1 LRYIKLRFL
10 GIPDWWDAMR
20 RVGFAAA
27 IVTIFAVNVASA
39 ACYGTDTFQ
48 HCDEG
53 SGTGYTINRFGDTSM
68 MTGGNAQAGG
78 SWPQNPITFGDTT
91 FHNDRASSGNS
102 WNATDQRLEDSR
114 HIFSRDRQGNSS
126 SRICG
131 LLDRC

>member
-1 LRYIKLRFL
+1 
-10 GIPDWWDAMR
+10 MM
-20 RVGFAAA
+20 
-27 IVTIFAVNVASA
+27 TISAVNVARA

-48 HCDEG
+48 NCDDS
-53 SGTGYTINRFGDTSM
+53 SGNGYTINRFGDTTI
-68 MTGGNAQAGG
+68 MTEGNARTG
-78 SWPQNPITFGDTT
+78 SSWSWNSITLGDTT
-91 FHNDRASSGNS
+91 FHNDRASSVNS

>member
-1 LRYIKLRFL
+1 
-10 GIPDWWDAMR
+10 MR
-20 RVGFAAA
+20 RAVFAAA

-39 ACYGTDTFQ
+39 ACYGPDTFQ
-48 HCDEG
+48 NCDDS
-53 SGTGYTINRFGDTSM
+53 SGNGYTINHFGDTTM
-68 MTGGNAQAGG
+68 MTGGDAQTGG
-78 SWPQNPITFGDTT
+78 SWAQNSTTFGNTT

-114 HIFSRDRQGNSS
+114 HIFTRDRQGNSS

>member
-1 LRYIKLRFL
+1 MIY
-10 GIPDWWDAMR
+10 DWWDAMR

-27 IVTIFAVNVASA
+27 IVTIFVVNVASA

-48 HCDEG
+48 NCDDN
-53 SGTGYTINRFGDTSM
+53 SGNSYTINRFGDTTM
-68 MTGGNAQAGG
+68 MTGGNAQTG
-78 SWPQNPITFGDTT
+78 SSGSQNSTTLGDTT

-114 HIFSRDRQGNSS
+114 HIFTRDRQGNSS

-131 LLDRC
+131 LLGRC

>member
-1 LRYIKLRFL
+1 MRITGAQSFL
-10 GIPDWWDAMR
+10 LTTPVGGEIADSMQSVTNLEIVGLTVDTDA
-20 RVGFAAA
+20 GL
-27 IVTIFAVNVASA
+27 T
-39 ACYGTDTFQ
+39 
-48 HCDEG
+48 
-53 SGTGYTINRFGDTSM
+53 GTGYTINRFGDTSM

-78 SWPQNPITFGDTT
+78 SWPQNPTTFGDTT

>member
-1 LRYIKLRFL
+1 MIY
-10 GIPDWWDAMR
+10 DWGDAMR

-27 IVTIFAVNVASA
+27 MMTIFAVNVASA
-39 ACYGTDTFQ
+39 ACYRTATFQ
-48 HCDEG
+48 NCDD
-53 SGTGYTINRFGDTSM
+53 SSANSYTTYRFGDTTI
-68 MTGGNAQAGG
+68 MTGGNAQTG
-78 SWPQNPITFGDTT
+78 SSWSQNPITFRDTT

-114 HIFSRDRQGNSS
+114 HIFSRDSQGNSS

>member
-1 LRYIKLRFL
+1 MIY
-10 GIPDWWDAMR
+10 DWWDAMR

-27 IVTIFAVNVASA
+27 IVTIFVVNVASA

-48 HCDEG
+48 NCDDSFG
-53 SGTGYTINRFGDTSM
+53 NGYTINRFGDTTI
-68 MTGGNAQAGG
+68 MTEGNAQTG
-78 SWPQNPITFGDTT
+78 SSGSRNSITFGDTT

-114 HIFSRDRQGNSS
+114 HIFTRDRQGNSS

>member
-1 LRYIKLRFL
+1 
-10 GIPDWWDAMR
+10 MR

-39 ACYGTDTFQ
+39 ACYGTVTFQ
-48 HCDEG
+48 NCDDS
-53 SGTGYTINRFGDTSM
+53 SGNGYTINHFGDTTI
-68 MTGGNAQAGG
+68 MTGGDAQTGG
-78 SWPQNPITFGDTT
+78 SWAQNPITFEDTT
-91 FHNDRASSGNS
+91 FHNDRASSDNS

>member
-1 LRYIKLRFL
+1 
-10 GIPDWWDAMR
+10 MR

-27 IVTIFAVNVASA
+27 IVTIFEVNVASA

-48 HCDEG
+48 TCDD
-53 SGTGYTINRFGDTSM
+53 SSVNGYTTYRFGDTTM
-68 MTGGNAQAGG
+68 MTGGNAQTGG
-78 SWPQNPITFGDTT
+78 SWSQNSITFGDTT

-102 WNATDQRLEDSR
+102 WNTTDQRLEDSR
-114 HIFSRDRQGNSS
+114 HIFSRDSQSNSS

>member
-1 LRYIKLRFL
+1 
-10 GIPDWWDAMR
+10 MR

-48 HCDEG
+48 NCDDS
-53 SGTGYTINRFGDTSM
+53 SGNGYTINRFGDTTI
-68 MTGGNAQAGG
+68 MTGGDAQTEG
-78 SWPQNPITFGDTT
+78 SWAQNSITFGDTT

-114 HIFSRDRQGNSS
+114 HIFTRDRQGNSS

>member
-1 LRYIKLRFL
+1 MIY
-10 GIPDWWDAMR
+10 DWGDAMR

-27 IVTIFAVNVASA
+27 MMTIFAVNVASA
-39 ACYGTDTFQ
+39 ACYRTATLQ
-48 HCDEG
+48 NCDD
-53 SGTGYTINRFGDTSM
+53 SSANSYTTYRFGDTTI
-68 MTGGNAQAGG
+68 MTEGNARTG
-78 SWPQNPITFGDTT
+78 SSWSRNSITLGDTT

-114 HIFSRDRQGNSS
+114 HIFSRDSQGNSS

>member
-1 LRYIKLRFL
+1 
-10 GIPDWWDAMR
+10 MR

-39 ACYGTDTFQ
+39 ACYGTDTFEN
-48 HCDEG
+48 CDNS
-53 SGTGYTINRFGDTSM
+53 SGNSYTINRFGDTTI
-68 MTGGNAQAGG
+68 MTEDNAQTG
-78 SWPQNPITFGDTT
+78 SSRSQNSTTLGDTT
-91 FHNDRASSGNS
+91 FHNDRASSDNS